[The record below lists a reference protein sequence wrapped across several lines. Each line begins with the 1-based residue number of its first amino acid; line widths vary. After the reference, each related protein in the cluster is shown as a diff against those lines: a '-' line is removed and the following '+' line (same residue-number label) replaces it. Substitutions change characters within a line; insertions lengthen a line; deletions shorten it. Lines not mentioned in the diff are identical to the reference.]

1 MSAITSSFLSMK
13 VFRKFL
19 LDEAA
24 TDSRNG
30 FIMKT
35 KIKPYLEL
43 LKS

>member
-1 MSAITSSFLSMK
+1 MSAISNSFLSMK

-30 FIMKT
+30 YIMKT
-35 KIKPYLEL
+35 KIKPYT
-43 LKS
+43 